1 MTDWSL
7 PSKDLAFIRRA
18 GDPPQ
23 DPSPALR
30 DPNWSHLFFKWAED
44 KRDGG
49 NPQPL
54 YLYQLE
60 SCLAP
65 ENSLTLKEHYPK
77 FFVAGAEWPIPVPD
91 DLKSQ
96 AKSVVED
103 RSPDINEDTVVDN
116 LRFYVDPSSST
127 TTATSAR
134 T

>member
-7 PSKDLAFIRRA
+7 PSKDLALIRKA
-18 GDPPQ
+18 GGPPQ
-23 DPSPALR
+23 DPNSGLR
-30 DPNWSHLFFKWAED
+30 DPNWSHLFFRWAEG

-49 NPQPL
+49 NPQPM

-65 ENSLTLKEHYPK
+65 ENSLTLKEYYPR
-77 FFVAGAEWPIPVPD
+77 FFVDGAEWPIPIPD

-103 RSPDINEDTVVDN
+103 GSPDISEDTVIDN
-116 LRFYVDPSSST
+116 LRFYVDPPLIN
-127 TTATSAR
+127 
-134 T
+134 